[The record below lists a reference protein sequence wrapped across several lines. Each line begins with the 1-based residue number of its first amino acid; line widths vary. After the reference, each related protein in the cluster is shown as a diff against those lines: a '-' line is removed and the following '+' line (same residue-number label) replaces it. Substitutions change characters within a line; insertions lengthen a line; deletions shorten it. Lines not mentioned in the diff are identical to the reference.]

1 VSVFLGAV
9 ILGLAFG
16 SVYALLSVGLVL
28 TYRTT
33 GIFNLA
39 FGPVAFFVAAV
50 YYDTHIT
57 HHWPMYLALLFSV
70 GIVAPGVGFLFDR
83 LLFRFLRT
91 ASETA
96 KLVSVLGLFVALPNM
111 VFLWFGSNTKY
122 NAIGI
127 VPNGS
132 HTFSPLHNVFIS
144 RDDLAIAITGA
155 VVFGALELML
165 RYTAIGL
172 RMRAV
177 VESPRLTELSGVN
190 ADRVSMSSWMLSSF
204 IAGIA
209 GVLLTPV
216 FAGQVGYPAY
226 EALVIAA
233 IAAAVLGGLGS
244 IPLAYAGG
252 LLLGVGQQ
260 LLFQYLP
267 TNNIIASA
275 FKPALPFVV
284 AFAVLVLSPV
294 IARRRTVSDPLS
306 GVDPP
311 PPAPA
316 SAERSE
322 GLTKMTRIFAVVFF
336 LVVGYWLFFHA
347 NSSWIDLAVR
357 ATILSIIFLS
367 ITVITGFAG
376 QISLCQATFAAV
388 GAAAT
393 AQFSAQLGV
402 PVLGAM
408 VIGALLA
415 AFVGALLAIP
425 MMRLGGIFLSLA
437 TLAFAFFFDQ
447 VILQLGWVGAGTQ
460 ILVVPRPLLGPI
472 DFSKGDKAYLVLTLV
487 ILALVSVAVIW
498 VRSGTT
504 GRALDAM
511 RGSEVAAASIGIDR
525 RRTRVIA
532 FAMSAA
538 IAGLGGGL
546 MVSYVHLGT
555 ASNIDSIFVPELGLA
570 WIVLVVTL
578 GSRTVEGAIN
588 AAVGFVFFQA
598 VVLPTWIPFAVD
610 HVQPW
615 YHMTALPAGLQ
626 PILFGL
632 GALTYA
638 KHPEGILE
646 FQKRRSYA
654 RIQGLIDK
662 FGRKGKLDSASP
674 HDDSSG
680 VAPVAA
686 TAGSGS

>member
-1 VSVFLGAV
+1 VSQFVGAV

-70 GIVAPGVGFLFDR
+70 GVVAPGVGLLLDR
-83 LLFRFLRT
+83 ALFRFLRT

-96 KLVSVLGLFVALPNM
+96 KLVSVLGLFVAIPNM
-111 VFLWFGSNTKY
+111 VFLWFGQNTK
-122 NAIGI
+122 AGAVGI
-127 VPNGS
+127 VPHGS
-132 HTFSPLHNVFIS
+132 NTYSPLHNVFVS
-144 RDDLAIAITGA
+144 RDDLAIAVMGA
-155 VVFGALELML
+155 VVFVVLSLML

-177 VESPRLTELSGVN
+177 VESPRLTELAGVN
-190 ADRVSMSSWMLSSF
+190 SDRVSMSSWMLSSF

-216 FAGQVGYPAY
+216 FAGQVGYQAY

-252 LLLGVGQQ
+252 LLLGVFQQ

-294 IARRRTVSDPLS
+294 IARRRSLSDPLS

-316 SAERSE
+316 HAERSE
-322 GLTKMTRIFAVVFF
+322 GLTRMTRGFAVVFF
-336 LVVGYWLFFHA
+336 AIVGYWLFFHA

-357 ATILSIIFLS
+357 AAILSIIFLS

-376 QISLCQATFAAV
+376 QISLCQASFAAV

-393 AQFSAQLGV
+393 AQLATNVGLPVISAMFV
-402 PVLGAM
+402 GAA
-408 VIGALLA
+408 IA
-415 AFVGALLAIP
+415 AAVGALLAIP

-447 VILQLGWVGAGTQ
+447 VVLQLGWVGAGTQ
-460 ILVVPRPLLGPI
+460 ILVVPRPVLGSI
-472 DFSKGDKAYLVLTLV
+472 DFSKGDKAYLVLTLI
-487 ILALVSVAVIW
+487 ILTLVSLAVIW
-498 VRSGTT
+498 VRGGTA
-504 GRALDAM
+504 GRSLDAM
-511 RGSEVAAASIGIDR
+511 RGSEVAASAIGINHR
-525 RRTRVIA
+525 RARIVA
-532 FAMSAA
+532 FALSAA

-546 MVSYVHLGT
+546 MITYTHLGT
-555 ASNIDSIFVPELGLA
+555 ASNIDSVFVPELGLA

-578 GSRTVEGAIN
+578 GARTIEGAIN

-598 VVLPTWIPFAVD
+598 VVLPTWLPFAVD

-615 YHMTALPAGLQ
+615 YHVSALPPALQ

-654 RIQGLIDK
+654 RVQGLINR
-662 FGRKGKLDSASP
+662 FGRNGKADSAAP
-674 HDDSSG
+674 DDPG
-680 VAPVAA
+680 GTRVVA